1 MTEIV
6 GIPLT
11 KRPDFEALLRK
22 KEELDARLKEL
33 SIKPYTRELVEQMNL
48 LWNQQIAVI
57 EKMKALGHD

>member
-11 KRPDFEALLRK
+11 KRPDFEALLRQ

>member
-11 KRPDFEALLRK
+11 KRPDFEALLRQ

-33 SIKPYTRELVEQMNL
+33 SIKLYTRELVEQMNL